1 MIQRVITYA
10 FLAMLFLTTSCA
22 GYYETARKSNDMDFK
37 YEAAKNFF
45 SEKKFKKASDIY
57 EDLVLLSQG
66 TPIEDTVNF
75 YTGLSKYR
83 YGDLIAAEASFD
95 KFISEFPRSTFS
107 EEARFLRIKCLFNST
122 YRYEL
127 DQTPTHKAMVVI
139 GEFLYDNPQSR
150 YYDECRDML
159 KTLQERI
166 DRKSF
171 EGAKLYYTMEDYL
184 SAHTALK
191 NVLKENA
198 DNIYREEI
206 LYYTTMASY
215 KYAVNSIEEKQKE
228 RYMNFSD
235 DYYNFVGEF
244 PESEHLKELTGLFE
258 KVQKIIKN

>member
-1 MIQRVITYA
+1 MHKIITY
-10 FLAMLFLTTSCA
+10 FLFAASLLATSCA
-22 GYYETARKSNDMDFK
+22 GYYETARRSNDMDFK
-37 YEAAKNFF
+37 YEAAKKFF
-45 SEKKFKKASDIY
+45 EEKKFKKASDIY

-83 YGDLIAAEASFD
+83 YGDLVAAEASFD
-95 KFISEFPRSTFS
+95 KFISEFPRSTFT
-107 EEARFLRIKCLFNST
+107 EEAKFLRIKCLYNST

-139 GEFLYDNPQSR
+139 GEFLYDNPQSE
-150 YYDECRDML
+150 YYEKCNDML
-159 KTLQERI
+159 KSLQERL

-171 EGAKLYYTMEDYL
+171 ESAKLYYTMEDYL
-184 SAHTALK
+184 AAHTALK

-198 DNIYREEI
+198 DNIYREEV
-206 LYYTTMASY
+206 LYYTAMASY
-215 KYAVNSIEEKQKE
+215 KYAANSIAEKQKE

-244 PESEHLKELTGLFE
+244 PESGHMKELTGLFE
-258 KVQKIIKN
+258 KVQKILKN

>member
-1 MIQRVITYA
+1 MQRFITY
-10 FLAMLFLTTSCA
+10 LLFVTLLLSTSCA
-22 GYYETARKSNDMDFK
+22 GYYEAARKSNDMDYK
-37 YEAAKNFF
+37 YEAAKKFF
-45 SEKKFKKASDIY
+45 SEKKFKKAADIY

-95 KFISEFPRSTFS
+95 KFITEFPRSPFTG
-107 EEARFLRIKCLFNST
+107 EAKFLRINCLFNST

-139 GEFLYDNPQSR
+139 GEFLYDNPQSE
-150 YYDECRDML
+150 YYEKCNEML
-159 KTLQERI
+159 KTLQERL
-166 DRKSF
+166 DKKSF

-184 SAHTALK
+184 AAHTALK
-191 NVLKENA
+191 NVIKENA
-198 DNIYREEI
+198 DNVYREEV
-206 LYYTTMASY
+206 LYYTAMASY
-215 KYAVNSIEEKQKE
+215 KYAENSVVEKQKE

-244 PESEHLKELTGLFE
+244 PESKHMKELTDLFE
-258 KVQKIIKN
+258 KVQKYLKN